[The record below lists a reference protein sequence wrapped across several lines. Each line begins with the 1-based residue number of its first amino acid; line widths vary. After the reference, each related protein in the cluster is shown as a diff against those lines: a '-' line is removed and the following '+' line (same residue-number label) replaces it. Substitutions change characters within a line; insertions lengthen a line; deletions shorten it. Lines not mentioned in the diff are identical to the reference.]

1 MSTVIEFTM
10 HANPGQ
16 YDHLLE
22 VYSEFAEF
30 MKDSHEGLKQVLVV
44 GDPASGLVRGI
55 GLFDT
60 PDQAEAVNSEEVFA
74 DFNSKV
80 TPLISGSPERTEL
93 QLVHIFT
100 R

>member
-16 YDHLLE
+16 YDHLLG
-22 VYSEFAEF
+22 VYSEFAEQLQQ
-30 MKDSHEGLKQVLVV
+30 SHEGLTQVLVV
-44 GDPASGLVRGI
+44 GDPGSGLVRGI
-55 GLFDT
+55 GVFET
-60 PDQAEAVNSEEVFA
+60 PAQAEEVNSEEFFA

-80 TPLISGSPERTEL
+80 EPLVAGGPERVEL
-93 QLVHIFT
+93 HLVHTFT

>member
-22 VYSEFAEF
+22 VYSKFAEQ
-30 MKDSHEGLKQVLVV
+30 MKESHEGLTQVLVV

-55 GLFDT
+55 GVFET
-60 PDQAEAVNSEEVFA
+60 SDQAEAVNSEEVFA

-80 TPLISGSPERTEL
+80 TPLISGSPERIEL
-93 QLVHIFT
+93 NLVHTFT

>member
-22 VYSEFAEF
+22 VYSEFAEY
-30 MKDSHEGLKQVLVV
+30 MKDSHEGLNQVLVV

-55 GLFDT
+55 GVFENA
-60 PDQAEAVNSEEVFA
+60 DQAEAVNSEEVFA

-80 TPLISGSPERTEL
+80 APLIAGSPERVEL
-93 QLVHIFT
+93 HLVHTFT

>member
-16 YDHLLE
+16 YEHLLE
-22 VYSEFAEF
+22 VYSEFAEY
-30 MKDSHEGLKQVLVV
+30 MKESHEGLNQVLVV
-44 GDPASGLVRGI
+44 GDPASGLVQGI
-55 GLFDT
+55 GVFDT
-60 PDQAEAVNSEEVFA
+60 MEQAEVVNSEEVFA

-80 TPLISGSPERTEL
+80 TPLISGSPERVEL
-93 QLVHIFT
+93 QLVHAFT